1 MILLEN
7 VTKEYD
13 LPTGKAGQLVAAD
26 RLTLEVPDG
35 EVFGLVGPNGA
46 ELAAAAGFYISSYR
60 AGLKTRSKRC
70 RQDHHPQDDLRPHAP
85 DRGANHR
92 E

>member
-26 RLTLEVPDG
+26 RLTLEVPAG
-35 EVFGLVGPNGA
+35 EVFW
-46 ELAAAAGFYISSYR
+46 
-60 AGLKTRSKRC
+60 
-70 RQDHHPQDDLRPHAP
+70 
-85 DRGANHR
+85 
-92 E
+92 